1 MLAAGLFALVCTYF
15 SAYAAD
21 IFWPLFLFFLFLLLL
36 SCYLSFRICDVF
48 EGPDSF
54 VTSGFGSVST
64 LLKTDRLV
72 VSDYLL
78 VASLGSSAKTYFYFP
93 ALSSRLRRG

>member
-1 MLAAGLFALVCTYF
+1 MYF
-15 SAYAAD
+15 SAYSAD

-36 SCYLSFRICDVF
+36 SCYLSFRVCDVF

-54 VTSGFGSVST
+54 LIFGFGPVST
-64 LLKTDRLV
+64 LPKTAGLV

-93 ALSSRLRRG
+93 ALSSMLRRD